1 MAGIRKFFD
10 LEARN
15 VDDTCGSER
24 EDSNDDSCDGNDSFI
39 DNDSESIP
47 PQQKQKTLKRLI
59 KNKKVGAKKLV
70 KTKTAAPTLSSPKKE
85 KLPGDIS
92 FPVSSWSLTITKNK
106 DDVPL
111 IVLEIMYEFIQQYC
125 LKGAVS
131 TEVGPRAHHYH
142 IQGMMTLHYPT
153 TPPFKKSFSKANL
166 YIAT

>member
-59 KNKKVGAKKLV
+59 KNKN
-70 KTKTAAPTLSSPKKE
+70 APTLSFPKE
-85 KLPGDIS
+85 ENLPGDIR

-106 DDVPL
+106 DDVL
-111 IVLEIMYEFIQQYC
+111 LFVLEIMYEFIQQYC